1 MKTKPGS
8 CLPSL
13 VVLATVL
20 AAPVSAATS
29 PLADRATVS
38 ALMIDGAAAG
48 GVLGWDGGDARSGAS
63 ATATMGTATGK
74 LPTGVTYAPL
84 SMRVAFPPAPA
95 VAAWVNEMAAG
106 RAGPRTVV
114 VADADATGRLVEAYE
129 LSGAALIEVEF
140 PEFNGAR
147 TTLAVMRL
155 VFAGASGGAVSPP
168 ASLSGVSTP
177 ANTAGFQL
185 SFPGIDTTGVS
196 RIAAI
201 RVVQSGATA
210 PVSADSVTGKSVG
223 ATKTANF
230 AITVSRASV
239 ASWQAWLSDTLMQ
252 APGSKREGAIALL
265 GPTLKVSSVTL
276 NLYGCSLV
284 RLSRPP
290 DWAGVPT
297 YYVAEVACER
307 VAFGGLPASAGAA
320 SESTIAAKREVTSP
334 KELPTD
340 RSAAVEA
347 DRGTRDPV
355 LFPRVPGL
363 TRTGYSGSYQKA
375 STNETAR
382 YASQEKINDL
392 VARVEAA
399 ATAAGWKLT
408 HLTESGTGSGRQ
420 VTQNWAIK
428 DASAQ
433 LTFFDVQ
440 DGVATHMNLTVAA
453 QRGRTGG
460 DLK

>member
-1 MKTKPGS
+1 
-8 CLPSL
+8 
-13 VVLATVL
+13 
-20 AAPVSAATS
+20 
-29 PLADRATVS
+29 
-38 ALMIDGAAAG
+38 
-48 GVLGWDGGDARSGAS
+48 
-63 ATATMGTATGK
+63 
-74 LPTGVTYAPL
+74 
-84 SMRVAFPPAPA
+84 MRVAFPPAPA

-185 SFPGIDTTGVS
+185 SFPGIDTKGVS
-196 RIAAI
+196 RIEAI
-201 RVVQSGATA
+201 RVVQPG
-210 PVSADSVTGKSVG
+210 SAVPGSVRGKTVG

-239 ASWQAWLSDTLMQ
+239 ASWQAWLSDTLKQ

-265 GPTLKVSSVTL
+265 SPTLKVSSVTL

-320 SESTIAAKREVTSP
+320 SESTIAAKREATSP

-340 RSAAVEA
+340 RSAPVEA
-347 DRGTRDPV
+347 DRGTRDPI

-363 TRTGYSGSYQKA
+363 TRTGYSGTYQKA
-375 STNETAR
+375 YTNETAR
-382 YASQEKINDL
+382 YASQEQIKKI
-392 VARVEAA
+392 
-399 ATAAGWKLT
+399 
-408 HLTESGTGSGRQ
+408 
-420 VTQNWAIK
+420 
-428 DASAQ
+428 
-433 LTFFDVQ
+433 
-440 DGVATHMNLTVAA
+440 
-453 QRGRTGG
+453 
-460 DLK
+460 

>member
-13 VVLATVL
+13 VVLATVF
-20 AAPVSAATS
+20 AAPVSAATTS
-29 PLADRATVS
+29 LPDRATGS

-63 ATATMGTATGK
+63 ATGTRGTATGT
-74 LPTGVTYAPL
+74 LSTGVTYAPL
-84 SMRVAFPPAPA
+84 SMSVAFPPAPA
-95 VAAWVNEMAAG
+95 VAAWVNDMAAG
-106 RAGPRTVV
+106 RAGPRTMV
-114 VADADATGRLVEAYE
+114 VADVGATGRVVEAYE

-140 PEFNGAR
+140 PEFNAAR
-147 TTLAVMRL
+147 TSLAVMRL
-155 VFAGASGGAVSPP
+155 IFVGASGGLVSPP
-168 ASLSGVSTP
+168 ASLGAVSTP

-185 SFPGIDTTGVS
+185 SFPGIDTQGVS
-196 RIAAI
+196 RIEAI
-201 RVVQSGATA
+201 RVVQTGFTVPGSVSGKT
-210 PVSADSVTGKSVG
+210 VG

-239 ASWQAWLSDTLMQ
+239 ASWQAWLSDTLKQ
-252 APGSKREGAIALL
+252 APGSKRDGVIALL
-265 GPTLKVSSVTL
+265 GRTLKVNPVTL

-290 DWAGVPT
+290 DWPGVPT

-320 SESTIAAKREVTSP
+320 SDSKIAAKREAASP
-334 KELPTD
+334 KERPTD
-340 RSAAVEA
+340 RSASVEA
-347 DRGTRDPV
+347 DRGTRDPI

-363 TRTGYSGSYQKA
+363 TRTGYSGNYQKT

-382 YASQEKINDL
+382 YAAQEKINDL

-408 HLTESGTGSGRQ
+408 DLTESGTGSGRQ

-440 DGVATHMNLTVAA
+440 DGVATHLNLTVAA
-453 QRGRTGG
+453 QRGRPGG
-460 DLK
+460 DIK